1 MANDHNPMN
10 LENLPDYLKSM
21 KENGGS
27 QGSPVVNTGQIIV
40 EAPSYNWITKLA
52 LTSALGLF
60 LLVGSMAVYNATATQ
75 NITIV
80 VDING
85 DAGSLAKIVEDSG
98 AKVLSVEQKDN
109 STYEV
114 KLTTRKSRKSLLDF
128 LLNNKD
134 VKKVE

>member
-1 MANDHNPMN
+1 MANEHKQMN
-10 LENLPDYLKSM
+10 LENLPDYLKSV
-21 KENGGS
+21 KENGSS

-40 EAPSYNWITKLA
+40 EPPSYNWITKLA
-52 LTSALGLF
+52 LTSAFGLF
-60 LLVGSMAVYNATATQ
+60 LLVGGMVVFNTTTTQ

-85 DAGSLAKIVEDSG
+85 DAVSLAKIVEDSG

-114 KLTTRKSRKSLLDF
+114 KLSTRKSRKSLLDF
-128 LLNNKD
+128 LLNNKN
-134 VKKVE
+134 VKKAE